1 MWSKRWPVEVKYHE
15 LKSSFKLEEFNGAT
29 PVAIMQEFFINL
41 MLSNI
46 ASLIKNHVDELID
59 ENANPANKYRYQANR
74 SFIIGQLKYRF
85 VRYVCSQL
93 ELSTFDDLITT
104 AYKKRSQIQLGRSFK
119 RKKNKAIGRT
129 HFRNKKTAF

>member
-1 MWSKRWPVEVKYHE
+1 MN
-15 LKSSFKLEEFNGAT
+15 LKAHSNWKNSMGAT

-59 ENANPANKYRYQANR
+59 ETSNPANKYRYQANS

-85 VRYVCSQL
+85 VRYISAQL
-93 ELSTFDDLITT
+93 DLSTFDDLIAL
-104 AYKKRSQIQLGRSFK
+104 AYKNRSQIQPGRSFARK
-119 RKKNKAIGRT
+119 RNKAIGRT
-129 HFRNKKTAF
+129 HFRNKKVTF